1 MTYTSGS
8 LNNQK
13 KWTLLFHFII
23 GAIVGVL
30 LLHPL
35 TTMVFWYEYKGLIE
49 FPSNSPIEFL
59 IQRFT
64 TEFMFEL
71 IPMSF
76 VFALVG
82 GGVGLLFGLYHIR
95 LSGQKNL
102 IRYLEHELA
111 EEVPLLIA
119 RGESGHLEFKSTY
132 RWDVRQQRTN
142 RALELII
149 IKTIA
154 GFLNREGGTL
164 LIGVEDN
171 GDIIGI
177 DSDFQ
182 TLKHKNRDGFERAL
196 MDAVKVS
203 LGGNACALLHCR
215 FHDIENKT
223 ICRVIIE
230 SASEPIYYHDS
241 GVARLMLRT
250 GNSTRELDAR
260 EAHAYISSRT
270 TKSFSL

>member
-1 MTYTSGS
+1 MTYSSGS
-8 LNNQK
+8 LINQK
-13 KWTLLFHFII
+13 KWILLFHFII
-23 GAIVGVL
+23 GAIIGVL

-49 FPSNSPIEFL
+49 FPGNSPIEFL
-59 IQRFT
+59 IQRLI
-64 TEFMFEL
+64 TEFKFEL
-71 IPMSF
+71 MPMSF
-76 VFALVG
+76 VFALLG
-82 GGVGLLFGLYHIR
+82 GIVGLLFGLYHIR

-102 IRYLEHELA
+102 VRYLEHELA
-111 EEVPLLIA
+111 EELPLLIA
-119 RGESGHLEFKSTY
+119 RGESEHLEFKSTY

-196 MDAVKVS
+196 MDTVKTS

-230 SASEPIYYHDS
+230 SAIEPVYYHEG
-241 GVARLMLRT
+241 GVARLMVRT

-260 EAHAYISSRT
+260 EAHAYLSSRT

>member
-1 MTYTSGS
+1 MTYSSGS
-8 LNNQK
+8 LINQK
-13 KWTLLFHFII
+13 KWILLFHFII
-23 GAIVGVL
+23 GAIIGVL

-49 FPSNSPIEFL
+49 FPGNSPIEFW
-59 IQRFT
+59 IQRLI
-64 TEFMFEL
+64 TEFKFEL
-71 IPMSF
+71 MPMSF
-76 VFALVG
+76 VFALLG
-82 GGVGLLFGLYHIR
+82 GIVGLLFGLYHIR

-102 IRYLEHELA
+102 VRSLEHELA
-111 EEVPLLIA
+111 EELPLLIA
-119 RGESGHLEFKSTY
+119 RGESEHLEFKSTY

-142 RALELII
+142 RALESIV

-171 GDIIGI
+171 GNIIGI

-196 MDAVKVS
+196 MDTVKTS

-223 ICRVIIE
+223 ICRVIVE
-230 SASEPIYYHDS
+230 SAVEPVYYHEDS
-241 GVARLMLRT
+241 VARLMVRT

-260 EAHAYISSRT
+260 EAHAYLSSRT

>member
-1 MTYTSGS
+1 
-8 LNNQK
+8 
-13 KWTLLFHFII
+13 
-23 GAIVGVL
+23 
-30 LLHPL
+30 
-35 TTMVFWYEYKGLIE
+35 MVFWYEYKGLIE
-49 FPSNSPIEFL
+49 FPGNSPIEFW
-59 IQRFT
+59 IQRLI
-64 TEFMFEL
+64 TEFKFEL
-71 IPMSF
+71 MPMSF
-76 VFALVG
+76 VFALLG
-82 GGVGLLFGLYHIR
+82 GIVGLLFGLYHIR

-102 IRYLEHELA
+102 VRSLEHELA
-111 EEVPLLIA
+111 EELPLLIA
-119 RGESGHLEFKSTY
+119 RGESEHLEFKSTY

-142 RALELII
+142 RALESIV

-171 GDIIGI
+171 GNIIGI

-196 MDAVKVS
+196 MDTVKTS

-223 ICRVIIE
+223 ICRVIVE
-230 SASEPIYYHDS
+230 SAVEPVYYHEDS
-241 GVARLMLRT
+241 VARLMVRT

-260 EAHAYISSRT
+260 EAHAYLSSRT